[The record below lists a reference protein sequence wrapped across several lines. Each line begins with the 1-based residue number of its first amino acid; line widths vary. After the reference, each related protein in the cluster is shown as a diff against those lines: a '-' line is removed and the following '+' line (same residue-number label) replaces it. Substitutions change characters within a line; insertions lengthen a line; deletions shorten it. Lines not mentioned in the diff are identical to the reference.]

1 MPSDARPSLDPVVE
15 DALRMLERSAVFRAL
30 EVDAR
35 RRLAAHAQRR
45 RFAAGELI
53 LQSGSAGQSMMAV
66 VMGTVRISAHS
77 PQGKEIILADLPP
90 GEIVGEIAVLDG
102 GQRTADATALTN
114 CEVLVLERRDVLPFL
129 EQQPKAC
136 IKLLELVC
144 QRLRNADQW
153 ITDIAF
159 AEVPMRLAKVLLAAV
174 AAQGRRADGRPP
186 RLAFSQRE
194 LGSMVGATRESVNRC
209 LQQWQREGIVQ
220 LKEGWIIILGEP
232 GLREIAEL
240 A

>member
-1 MPSDARPSLDPVVE
+1 MPSDTRPSLDPVVE
-15 DALRMLERSAVFRAL
+15 DALRMLERCAVFRAL

-35 RRLAAHAQRR
+35 RQLAAHAQRR
-45 RFAAGELI
+45 RFAAGDLI
-53 LQSGSAGQSMMAV
+53 YQSGSAGQSMMAV
-66 VMGTVRISAHS
+66 VTGTVRISAHS

-90 GEIVGEIAVLDG
+90 GEVVGEIAVLDG
-102 GQRTADATALTN
+102 GQRSADAHALTN

-129 EQQPKAC
+129 EQHPQAC
-136 IKLLELVC
+136 LKLLELVC
-144 QRLRNADQW
+144 QRLRNTDQW

-186 RLAFSQRE
+186 RLSFSQRE

-220 LKEGWIIILGEP
+220 LKEGWIVILGEP

>member
-1 MPSDARPSLDPVVE
+1 MTPESRPTSEPAVE
-15 DALRMLERSAVFRAL
+15 DALRMLGRCAVFRVL
-30 EVDAR
+30 DDDAR

-45 RFAAGELI
+45 RFAAGDLI
-53 LQSGSAGQSMMAV
+53 LQSGSPGQSMFAV
-66 VMGTVRISAHS
+66 VAGTVRISAHS
-77 PQGKEIILADLPP
+77 PAGKEIILADLPP
-90 GEIVGEIAVLDG
+90 GEVVGEIALLDG
-102 GQRTADATALTN
+102 GQRTADVAALTN

-129 EQQPKAC
+129 EEHPKAC
-136 IKLLELVC
+136 IKLLELMC

-159 AEVPMRLAKVLLAAV
+159 AELPMRLAKVLLAAV
-174 AAQGRRADGRPP
+174 AAQGRRPDGRPP

-209 LQQWQREGIVQ
+209 LQQWSRAGIVQ
-220 LKEGWIIILGEP
+220 LKEGWIVILGEP
-232 GLREIAEL
+232 ALREVAEL